1 MVGAALGWSVRVLA
15 RWALGA
21 GLLVSFTADAGV
33 DALTGYSAQSP
44 FRTVDARPLSIDRP
58 EAPRVLFSGEPIAS
72 LDIVRPTSISALA
85 PAENA
90 LRYETKNGLPTA
102 HFVDRRNRG
111 DALPG
116 LSARRADRAR
126 SETHLVIFGTE
137 PMAGVPAGSAGSTD
151 TLAAR
156 RFATPASLPST
167 TTVESRI
174 PVRADDRSRAPD
186 GSTPSAPR
194 GIARETAT
202 PWPAEPE
209 LRRMLAA
216 TTPEGDDRARLH
228 TGLFPLATEAER
240 STFARLVDPGR
251 PDAER
256 YCLAQ
261 AIYFEAR
268 SEPLAGQAAVAQ
280 VIFNR
285 ILSGLYPTTICGV
298 VFQNSERY
306 LRCEFTFT
314 CEGKSLDVTD
324 AASWAVAVRLAREV
338 TEGRIYNTAVGD
350 ATHYH
355 ADYVN
360 PRWAAYLEKLEVIG
374 RHIFY
379 RVKPD
384 MPGGVCP
391 GCLLS
396 QRGETRT
403 PRG

>member
-1 MVGAALGWSVRVLA
+1 MVGAALGWSARVLA

-21 GLLVSFTADAGV
+21 GLLVSFTADAGI
-33 DALTGYSAQSP
+33 DALTGYSAKTP
-44 FRTVDARPLSIDRP
+44 FRTLDSRPLSLDRP
-58 EAPRVLFSGEPIAS
+58 EAPRLIFGAEPIAS
-72 LDIVRPTSISALA
+72 LDILRPSASEAAA

-90 LRYETKNGLPTA
+90 LRYETKNGLPAA
-102 HFVDRRNRG
+102 HAIERKNRG

-116 LSARRADRAR
+116 LSARRSDRMR
-126 SETHLVIFGTE
+126 SETRLVLFGAE
-137 PMAGVPAGSAGSTD
+137 PISGVLPSVQASPET
-151 TLAAR
+151 AAVG
-156 RFATPASLPST
+156 RFSTPAALPSAT
-167 TTVESRI
+167 TGARL
-174 PVRADDRSRAPD
+174 PVHADDRSRAPD
-186 GSTPSAPR
+186 GSTPGVTRSA
-194 GIARETAT
+194 ARDTAT
-202 PWPAEPE
+202 PWPVEPE

-216 TTPEGDDRARLH
+216 TTPAGDGGTRLH

-240 STFARLVDPGR
+240 SAFALLIEPKR
-251 PDAER
+251 AEAEQ

-280 VIFNR
+280 VVFNR
-285 ILSGLYPTTICGV
+285 IRSGLYPTTICGV

-324 AASWAVAVRLAREV
+324 AGSWATAVRLARDV

-360 PRWAAYLEKLEVIG
+360 PRWAAYLEKLDVIG

-391 GCLLS
+391 GCLLT
-396 QRGETRT
+396 QRGDTRT